1 MKDSYRKTVLPFG
14 EFIAAVY
21 AAWGK
26 RRAPR
31 VVQLAVNAHLVEFL
45 GRQRWRISEK

>member
-1 MKDSYRKTVLPFG
+1 MKDSCRKMVLPFG
-14 EFIAAVY
+14 EFITAVY

-26 RRAPR
+26 RRAPK

-45 GRQRWRISEK
+45 GKQRWRVSDK

>member
-1 MKDSYRKTVLPFG
+1 MKDSQKKRVLTLG

-26 RRAPR
+26 RRAPG
-31 VVQLAVNAHLVEFL
+31 VVRLAVNAHLVEFL
-45 GRQRWRISEK
+45 GRPPWHMSEK